1 MFCFS
6 VIKQSL
12 FFYFKILLFYSLV
25 VVLPFISLQ
34 HSLVP
39 YLSFMLWALI
49 VYFVPVNL
57 IPWPIIWLYD
67 KLLWVTG
74 PVLMITEIILA
85 VNFQMRCSQ
94 MAIDRIE
101 EDDSP
106 GFKVIKQW
114 NLQKNYALH
123 IKLFIERSFYLFLL
137 SLSFTLKVHALI

>member
-1 MFCFS
+1 M
-6 VIKQSL
+6 
-12 FFYFKILLFYSLV
+12 LLNSFAIA
-25 VVLPFISLQ
+25 FISLQ

-57 IPWPIIWLYD
+57 IPWPMIWLYD

-106 GFKVIKQW
+106 GFKVIKNNEIYRKICLVCKILYW
-114 NLQKNYALH
+114 DILSL
-123 IKLFIERSFYLFLL
+123 LL
-137 SLSFTLKVHALI
+137 SLCLLLRKCMQIALILNVVPDI

>member
-1 MFCFS
+1 M
-6 VIKQSL
+6 IEQSL
-12 FFYFKILLFYSLV
+12 SFIFKILLFYSFAIS
-25 VVLPFISLQ
+25 FIFLQ

-106 GFKVIKQW
+106 GFKVKMKFTEKLTLVCKI
-114 NLQKNYALH
+114 LH
-123 IKLFIERSFYLFLL
+123 
-137 SLSFTLKVHALI
+137 